1 MYHTLNYKIGAV
13 FSIFLAG
20 VFGVCLPIFGLK
32 SDSKFF
38 LFVKAF
44 AAGVILA
51 TGFVH
56 ILPDAIDS
64 LTSPCIGENPP
75 WGDFPVT
82 ELVAMAAA
90 ILTMLTESFASGYL
104 NRSRLENE
112 AKALPV
118 SIGGDNEEQ
127 SDDTVSAPT
136 HASIGHSH
144 GFLLISQDDHVDP
157 RKRILTQIL
166 ELGIVVLEIKEY
178 RISLGVSPS
187 VSAIKPLVAA
197 ITFHQLFEGF
207 GLGSCISEA
216 KFKASKTWVMVGFFS
231 LTTPLGIL
239 IGICVSRNY
248 DENSPVSLLVSGFLN
263 AASAGILIYMALVD
277 LASPL
282 LLHHERQTTT
292 FTIQLLS
299 SVSFISD
306 FFLALMSLLAIWA

>member
-157 RKRILTQIL
+157 RKRILTQ
-166 ELGIVVLEIKEY
+166 VNN
-178 RISLGVSPS
+178 
-187 VSAIKPLVAA
+187 
-197 ITFHQLFEGF
+197 
-207 GLGSCISEA
+207 
-216 KFKASKTWVMVGFFS
+216 FF
-231 LTTPLGIL
+231 
-239 IGICVSRNY
+239 Y
-248 DENSPVSLLVSGFLN
+248 
-263 AASAGILIYMALVD
+263 
-277 LASPL
+277 
-282 LLHHERQTTT
+282 
-292 FTIQLLS
+292 
-299 SVSFISD
+299 
-306 FFLALMSLLAIWA
+306 